1 MTELAITPNY
11 EKKRLE
17 LAGTVAAGEHV
28 AVTIVGGGAWIG
40 TGKALRLRVICGAR
54 TVAKFPLWTEDNAED
69 WPEDVTSADAWDSAN
84 EGADATC
91 VLNLNTVPA
100 VKLLRFGGMCLW
112 VLDDAE
118 NHTLYGSGE
127 YIVEPWPKERGEDEP
142 YYLDEYPDIVA
153 ELGERINA
161 VEKSISDAVDE
172 ANGIVA
178 YVTAA
183 RNDAQSAAQI
193 AGTARNGAQTAQG
206 KAEDAQTA
214 AEAAQAAVEAALPLD
229 ATLAIQ
235 GKAAD
240 AKAVGDAIAL
250 KADKSTTY
258 TKSETY
264 TKIETTNAISSAIA
278 TVVDSAPEAFD
289 TLKEIADWIED
300 DVSGAAAMAA
310 AIKGKVDKVSGKGL
324 SANDYTDA
332 DKEKLAGIAEGAD
345 VTPAPIAPSQ
355 FPANPDEEGK
365 AADAYWT
372 GWALSAKAE
381 ARSGT
386 QGNIAVYAEYGTL
399 LEDSGYKPSDFA
411 THDDVA
417 SVASNVDTAQA
428 TADYAQ
434 SCANDAFTKAAEALS
449 TANNKADASSLAP
462 VATSGN
468 YDDLRGRPGN
478 VSAFA
483 NDAGYLT
490 AHQSWS
496 DVKPSGGITASDLA
510 AAVQTSLGKADT
522 ALQAHQDISG
532 KADKVANATSGNLA
546 ALDENGNLADSGKAI
561 GDFALAESLAPKF
574 ATDNA
579 YEVGDLCTSFDN
591 DEQHKGTWLYKCILA
606 PDPLQPPTP
615 PEIDPTHWALATVED
630 VFAALRRTVEGKVD
644 KEAGKG
650 LSSNDYTN
658 EDKGKLAGIEAG
670 AQKNPDLS
678 GYATKD
684 AALPRYYSTSL
695 EVVDGMVTVPPYTNA
710 GMLSDGTAFT
720 VAVGEDNIYMRDC
733 ILIVE
738 CGDVAPTITW
748 PANFH
753 PRTDAETDFACVA
766 GATNV
771 YWISEYVQGEF
782 AVAGWQAT
790 AGGSAV

>member
-100 VKLLRFGGMCLW
+100 AKLLRFGGMCLW

-214 AEAAQAAVEAALPLD
+214 AEAAQVAAEAALPLD
-229 ATLAIQ
+229 TTLATE

-264 TKIETTNAISSAIA
+264 TKIETTNAISTAIA

-300 DVSGAAAMAA
+300 DQSGAAAMAA
-310 AIKGKVDKVSGKGL
+310 AINGKVDKVSGKGL

-332 DKEKLAGIAEGAD
+332 EKSKLAGIAAGAQ
-345 VTPAPIAPSQ
+345 VNPTPIAP
-355 FPANPDEEGK
+355 ANATESGMF
-365 AADAYWT
+365 ADAYWT
-372 GWALSAKAE
+372 K
-381 ARSGT
+381 
-386 QGNIAVYAEYGTL
+386 Q
-399 LEDSGYKPSDFA
+399 
-411 THDDVA
+411 
-417 SVASNVDTAQA
+417 
-428 TADYAQ
+428 
-434 SCANDAFTKAAEALS
+434 
-449 TANNKADASSLAP
+449 
-462 VATSGN
+462 
-468 YDDLRGRPGN
+468 DL
-478 VSAFA
+478 
-483 NDAGYLT
+483 D
-490 AHQSWS
+490 
-496 DVKPSGGITASDLA
+496 
-510 AAVQTSLGKADT
+510 
-522 ALQAHQDISG
+522 G
-532 KADKVANATSGNLA
+532 KADKVANATAGNLA
-546 ALDENGNLADSGKAI
+546 ALDENGNLVDSGKAI
-561 GDFALAESLAPKF
+561 GDFALAASLAP
-574 ATDNA
+574 AVVPYHA

-591 DEQHKGTWLYKCILA
+591 DENHRGTWLYKCILA
-606 PDPLQPPTP
+606 TDGYHPTWPD
-615 PEIDPTHWALATVED
+615 IDPTHWALATVED
-630 VFAALRRTVEGKVD
+630 VLAALRMALEGKQDALSAAQITNIAAVPNKVGSFASVGGASATVENGVAKLSNFFTESNSLLNGRLAYSRNATGLKDRAFNALTFDGTEFNLSTALEGVTPTASGQPRDLLIVATATAATTISFTAGTIKGD
-644 KEAGKG
+644 KPTIDG
-650 LSSNDYTN
+650 
-658 EDKGKLAGIEAG
+658 
-670 AQKNPDLS
+670 S
-678 GYATKD
+678 GTWLITLTEYASGVWYCRQIKMED
-684 AALPRYYSTSL
+684 AA
-695 EVVDGMVTVPPYTNA
+695 
-710 GMLSDGTAFT
+710 
-720 VAVGEDNIYMRDC
+720 
-733 ILIVE
+733 
-738 CGDVAPTITW
+738 
-748 PANFH
+748 
-753 PRTDAETDFACVA
+753 
-766 GATNV
+766 
-771 YWISEYVQGEF
+771 
-782 AVAGWQAT
+782 
-790 AGGSAV
+790 

>member
-40 TGKALRLRVICGAR
+40 IGKALRLRVICCAR

-100 VKLLRFGGMCLW
+100 AKLLRFGGMCLW

-161 VEKSISDAVDE
+161 AEKSISDAVDE

-214 AEAAQAAVEAALPLD
+214 AEAAQVAAEAALPLD
-229 ATLAIQ
+229 TTLATE

-300 DVSGAAAMAA
+300 DQSGAAAMAA
-310 AIKGKVDKVSGKGL
+310 EIKGKVDKVSGKGL

-332 DKEKLAGIAEGAD
+332 EKSKLAGIAAGAQ
-345 VTPAPIAPSQ
+345 VNPTPIAPVNATESGM
-355 FPANPDEEGK
+355 F
-365 AADAYWT
+365 ADAYWT
-372 GWALSAKAE
+372 K
-381 ARSGT
+381 
-386 QGNIAVYAEYGTL
+386 Q
-399 LEDSGYKPSDFA
+399 
-411 THDDVA
+411 
-417 SVASNVDTAQA
+417 
-428 TADYAQ
+428 
-434 SCANDAFTKAAEALS
+434 
-449 TANNKADASSLAP
+449 
-462 VATSGN
+462 
-468 YDDLRGRPGN
+468 
-478 VSAFA
+478 
-483 NDAGYLT
+483 
-490 AHQSWS
+490 
-496 DVKPSGGITASDLA
+496 DLA
-510 AAVQTSLGKADT
+510 
-522 ALQAHQDISG
+522 G

-546 ALDENGNLADSGKAI
+546 ALDENGDLADSGMAL
-561 GDFALAESLAPKF
+561 GDFAVAESLAPAF
-574 ATDNA
+574 VAGNA

-591 DEQHKGTWLYKCILA
+591 DEHHKGTWLYKCILA
-606 PDPLQPPTP
+606 TDGSQPTW
-615 PEIDPTHWALATVED
+615 PETDPTHWALATVED
-630 VFAALRRTVEGKVD
+630 LLAALRTALAGKQDALSAAQLANIAAVPNKADASALRYDLASETEITTASQETVEGETVNYG
-644 KEAGKG
+644 EATLADRTGNRVSITAT
-650 LSSNDYTN
+650 LDELRVTFPPAVS
-658 EDKGKLAGIEAG
+658 GKLRDFGLRVEVG
-670 AQKNPDLS
+670 TGS
-678 GYATKD
+678 
-684 AALPRYYSTSL
+684 AALTAPAI
-695 EVVDGMVTVPPYTNA
+695 VP
-710 GMLSDGTAFT
+710 
-720 VAVGEDNIYMRDC
+720 
-733 ILIVE
+733 
-738 CGDVAPTITW
+738 VAPTGEMIKLENNAKQI
-748 PANFH
+748 PALADGAAAAKGVTLLYFSESA
-753 PRTDAETDFACVA
+753 PGVFFAKGEQVGEVA
-766 GATNV
+766 
-771 YWISEYVQGEF
+771 
-782 AVAGWQAT
+782 
-790 AGGSAV
+790 

>member
-40 TGKALRLRVICGAR
+40 TGKALRLRVICCAR

-100 VKLLRFGGMCLW
+100 AKLLRFGGMCLW

-153 ELGERINA
+153 ELGERIDA
-161 VEKSISDAVDE
+161 AEKSISDAVDE

-214 AEAAQAAVEAALPLD
+214 AEAAQVAAEAALPLD
-229 ATLAIQ
+229 TTLATE

-300 DVSGAAAMAA
+300 DQSGAAAMAA

-332 DKEKLAGIAEGAD
+332 EKSKLAGIAAGAQ
-345 VTPAPIAPSQ
+345 VNPTPIAP
-355 FPANPDEEGK
+355 ANATESGMF
-365 AADAYWT
+365 ADAYWT
-372 GWALSAKAE
+372 QQDLAGKADKVANATAGNLAALDE
-381 ARSGT
+381 NGNLVDSGNMVAGAFT
-386 QGNIAVYAEYGTL
+386 AGSFIGGEGEQVGFQLNSTSEGVELYVYDGGGKILKFPLREGTL
-399 LEDSGYKPSDFA
+399 AVQDDIAALRTDLSG
-411 THDDVA
+411 
-417 SVASNVDTAQA
+417 
-428 TADYAQ
+428 
-434 SCANDAFTKAAEALS
+434 
-449 TANNKADASSLAP
+449 KADASSLAP

-468 YDDLRGRPGN
+468 YDDLRGKPGN

-490 AHQSWS
+490 SHQQLRYAMPESVALVVENDAATLVCGDRAVTNATIVTGFS
-496 DVKPSGGITASDLA
+496 TLNLSFPAAVSGYVRDFYLRITVAAGESAPAISVPQGITIENAGGAVPEIADGEASA
-510 AAVQTSLGKADT
+510 AATTLVWFSETAPGVFTAKSETVKA
-522 ALQAHQDISG
+522 
-532 KADKVANATSGNLA
+532 
-546 ALDENGNLADSGKAI
+546 
-561 GDFALAESLAPKF
+561 
-574 ATDNA
+574 
-579 YEVGDLCTSFDN
+579 
-591 DEQHKGTWLYKCILA
+591 
-606 PDPLQPPTP
+606 
-615 PEIDPTHWALATVED
+615 
-630 VFAALRRTVEGKVD
+630 
-644 KEAGKG
+644 
-650 LSSNDYTN
+650 
-658 EDKGKLAGIEAG
+658 
-670 AQKNPDLS
+670 
-678 GYATKD
+678 
-684 AALPRYYSTSL
+684 
-695 EVVDGMVTVPPYTNA
+695 VV
-710 GMLSDGTAFT
+710 
-720 VAVGEDNIYMRDC
+720 
-733 ILIVE
+733 
-738 CGDVAPTITW
+738 
-748 PANFH
+748 
-753 PRTDAETDFACVA
+753 
-766 GATNV
+766 
-771 YWISEYVQGEF
+771 
-782 AVAGWQAT
+782 
-790 AGGSAV
+790 

>member
-11 EKKRLE
+11 EKKRLK

-40 TGKALRLRVICGAR
+40 TGKALRLRVICGAC

-100 VKLLRFGGMCLW
+100 AKLLRFGGMCLW

-153 ELGERINA
+153 ELGERIDA
-161 VEKSISDAVDE
+161 AEKSISYAVDE

-214 AEAAQAAVEAALPLD
+214 AEAAQVAAEEAQAAAEAALPLD
-229 ATLAIQ
+229 TTLATE

-300 DVSGAAAMAA
+300 DQSGAAAMAA

-332 DKEKLAGIAEGAD
+332 EKSKLAGIAAGAQ
-345 VTPAPIAPSQ
+345 VNPMPIAPVNATESGM
-355 FPANPDEEGK
+355 F
-365 AADAYWT
+365 ADAYWT
-372 GWALSAKAE
+372 
-381 ARSGT
+381 
-386 QGNIAVYAEYGTL
+386 Q
-399 LEDSGYKPSDFA
+399 
-411 THDDVA
+411 
-417 SVASNVDTAQA
+417 Q
-428 TADYAQ
+428 
-434 SCANDAFTKAAEALS
+434 
-449 TANNKADASSLAP
+449 
-462 VATSGN
+462 
-468 YDDLRGRPGN
+468 
-478 VSAFA
+478 
-483 NDAGYLT
+483 
-490 AHQSWS
+490 
-496 DVKPSGGITASDLA
+496 DLA
-510 AAVQTSLGKADT
+510 
-522 ALQAHQDISG
+522 G
-532 KADKVANATSGNLA
+532 KADKVTNATSGNLA
-546 ALDENGNLADSGKAI
+546 AIDSNGNLADSGNMVAGAFTAGSFI
-561 GDFALAESLAPKF
+561 GGEGGQVGFQLDSTSEWVELYVYDGGGGKILKFPLREGTLAVQDDIAPTFDETNTYYKGALVFHDGLYQCVNPNGHTGAWVAANFAE
-574 ATDNA
+574 
-579 YEVGDLCTSFDN
+579 
-591 DEQHKGTWLYKCILA
+591 
-606 PDPLQPPTP
+606 
-615 PEIDPTHWALATVED
+615 ATVED
-630 VFAALRRTVEGKVD
+630 LLAALRTALAGKQDALSAAQLANIAAVPNKADADELDRVSSAASEAKELAQAANTNAEAAKYYTTTAQSVTNDTEVVLSERTFNVLDATAYGDTNTVKVTLPAEPTAESGKVAD
-644 KEAGKG
+644 VLLRVGTGATVPTLDFDETANTFIAADDSWATLEASSHNVFSFTSAG
-650 LSSNDYTN
+650 LT
-658 EDKGKLAGIEAG
+658 GTGGG
-670 AQKNPDLS
+670 AKRVWVV
-678 GYATKD
+678 GRVT
-684 AALPRYYSTSL
+684 AAL
-695 EVVDGMVTVPPYTNA
+695 
-710 GMLSDGTAFT
+710 
-720 VAVGEDNIYMRDC
+720 
-733 ILIVE
+733 
-738 CGDVAPTITW
+738 
-748 PANFH
+748 
-753 PRTDAETDFACVA
+753 ET
-766 GATNV
+766 
-771 YWISEYVQGEF
+771 
-782 AVAGWQAT
+782 
-790 AGGSAV
+790 GGV

>member
-40 TGKALRLRVICGAR
+40 TGKALRLRVICGAL

-100 VKLLRFGGMCLW
+100 ARLLRFGGMCLW

-153 ELGERINA
+153 ELGERIDA

-214 AEAAQAAVEAALPLD
+214 AEAAQVAAEAALPLD
-229 ATLAIQ
+229 TTLATE

-300 DVSGAAAMAA
+300 DQSGAAAMAA

-332 DKEKLAGIAEGAD
+332 EKSKLAGIAAGAQ
-345 VTPAPIAPSQ
+345 VNPTPIAP
-355 FPANPDEEGK
+355 ANATESGMF
-365 AADAYWT
+365 ADAYWT
-372 GWALSAKAE
+372 
-381 ARSGT
+381 
-386 QGNIAVYAEYGTL
+386 Q
-399 LEDSGYKPSDFA
+399 
-411 THDDVA
+411 
-417 SVASNVDTAQA
+417 Q
-428 TADYAQ
+428 
-434 SCANDAFTKAAEALS
+434 
-449 TANNKADASSLAP
+449 
-462 VATSGN
+462 
-468 YDDLRGRPGN
+468 
-478 VSAFA
+478 
-483 NDAGYLT
+483 
-490 AHQSWS
+490 
-496 DVKPSGGITASDLA
+496 DLA
-510 AAVQTSLGKADT
+510 D
-522 ALQAHQDISG
+522 

-546 ALDENGNLADSGKAI
+546 ALDPNGNLTDSGMALR
-561 GDFALAESLAPKF
+561 DFAVAESLAPVF
-574 ATDNA
+574 VAGAA

-591 DEQHKGTWLYKCILA
+591 DEQHKGAWLYKCILA
-606 PDPLQPPTP
+606 TDGSQPTW
-615 PEIDPTHWALATVED
+615 PETDPTHWALATVED
-630 VFAALRRTVEGKVD
+630 LLAALRTAVAGKQDALSAAQLANIAAVPNKADASALRYDLASETEITTASQETVEGATVNYG
-644 KEAGKG
+644 EATLADRTGNRVSITAT
-650 LSSNDYTN
+650 LDELRITFPPAVS
-658 EDKGKLAGIEAG
+658 GKLRDFGLRVEVG
-670 AQKNPDLS
+670 TGS
-678 GYATKD
+678 
-684 AALPRYYSTSL
+684 AALTAPAI
-695 EVVDGMVTVPPYTNA
+695 VP
-710 GMLSDGTAFT
+710 
-720 VAVGEDNIYMRDC
+720 
-733 ILIVE
+733 
-738 CGDVAPTITW
+738 VAPTGETIKLENNAKQI
-748 PANFH
+748 PALADGAAAAKGVTLLYFSESA
-753 PRTDAETDFACVA
+753 PGVFFVKGEQVGEVA
-766 GATNV
+766 
-771 YWISEYVQGEF
+771 
-782 AVAGWQAT
+782 
-790 AGGSAV
+790 

>member
-40 TGKALRLRVICGAR
+40 IGKALRLRVICCAR

-100 VKLLRFGGMCLW
+100 AKLLRFGGMCLW

-161 VEKSISDAVDE
+161 AEKSISDAVDE

-214 AEAAQAAVEAALPLD
+214 AEAAQVAAEAALSLD
-229 ATLAIQ
+229 TTLATE

-300 DVSGAAAMAA
+300 DQSGAAAMAA

-332 DKEKLAGIAEGAD
+332 EKSKLAGIAAGAQ
-345 VTPAPIAPSQ
+345 VNPTPIAP
-355 FPANPDEEGK
+355 ANATESGMF
-365 AADAYWT
+365 ADAYWT
-372 GWALSAKAE
+372 QQDLAGKADKVANATAGNLAALDE
-381 ARSGT
+381 NGNLVDSGNMVAGAFT
-386 QGNIAVYAEYGTL
+386 AGSFIGGEGEQVGFQLNSTSEGVELYVYDGGGKILKFPLREGTL
-399 LEDSGYKPSDFA
+399 AVQDDIAALRTDLSG
-411 THDDVA
+411 
-417 SVASNVDTAQA
+417 
-428 TADYAQ
+428 
-434 SCANDAFTKAAEALS
+434 
-449 TANNKADASSLAP
+449 KADASSLAP

-468 YDDLRGRPGN
+468 YDDLRGKPGN

-490 AHQSWS
+490 SHQQLRYAMPESVALVVENDAATLVCGDRAVTNATIVTGFS
-496 DVKPSGGITASDLA
+496 TLNLSFPAAVSGYVRDFYLRITVAAGESAPAISVPQGITIENAGGAVPEIADGEASA
-510 AAVQTSLGKADT
+510 AATTLVWFSETAPGVFTAKSETVKA
-522 ALQAHQDISG
+522 
-532 KADKVANATSGNLA
+532 
-546 ALDENGNLADSGKAI
+546 
-561 GDFALAESLAPKF
+561 
-574 ATDNA
+574 
-579 YEVGDLCTSFDN
+579 
-591 DEQHKGTWLYKCILA
+591 
-606 PDPLQPPTP
+606 
-615 PEIDPTHWALATVED
+615 
-630 VFAALRRTVEGKVD
+630 
-644 KEAGKG
+644 
-650 LSSNDYTN
+650 
-658 EDKGKLAGIEAG
+658 
-670 AQKNPDLS
+670 
-678 GYATKD
+678 
-684 AALPRYYSTSL
+684 
-695 EVVDGMVTVPPYTNA
+695 VV
-710 GMLSDGTAFT
+710 
-720 VAVGEDNIYMRDC
+720 
-733 ILIVE
+733 
-738 CGDVAPTITW
+738 
-748 PANFH
+748 
-753 PRTDAETDFACVA
+753 
-766 GATNV
+766 
-771 YWISEYVQGEF
+771 
-782 AVAGWQAT
+782 
-790 AGGSAV
+790 

>member
-11 EKKRLE
+11 EKKRLK

-40 TGKALRLRVICGAR
+40 TGKALRLRVICGAC

-100 VKLLRFGGMCLW
+100 AKLLRFGGMCLW

-153 ELGERINA
+153 ELGERIDA
-161 VEKSISDAVDE
+161 AEKSISYAVDE

-193 AGTARNGAQTAQG
+193 AGKACNGAQTAQG

-214 AEAAQAAVEAALPLD
+214 AEAAQVAAEEAQAAAEAALPLD
-229 ATLAIQ
+229 TTLATE

-300 DVSGAAAMAA
+300 DQSGAAAMAA

-332 DKEKLAGIAEGAD
+332 EKSKLAGIAAGAQ
-345 VTPAPIAPSQ
+345 VNPTPIAPVNATESGM
-355 FPANPDEEGK
+355 F
-365 AADAYWT
+365 ADAYWT
-372 GWALSAKAE
+372 
-381 ARSGT
+381 
-386 QGNIAVYAEYGTL
+386 Q
-399 LEDSGYKPSDFA
+399 
-411 THDDVA
+411 
-417 SVASNVDTAQA
+417 Q
-428 TADYAQ
+428 
-434 SCANDAFTKAAEALS
+434 
-449 TANNKADASSLAP
+449 
-462 VATSGN
+462 
-468 YDDLRGRPGN
+468 
-478 VSAFA
+478 
-483 NDAGYLT
+483 
-490 AHQSWS
+490 
-496 DVKPSGGITASDLA
+496 DLA
-510 AAVQTSLGKADT
+510 
-522 ALQAHQDISG
+522 G

-546 ALDENGNLADSGKAI
+546 ALDENGNLVDSGNMVAGAFTAGSFIGGEGEQVGFQLNSTSEGVELYVNDGAGKILKFPLREGTLAVQDDIAPTFDETDAYGKGALVFHDGLYQCVNPNGHTGAWVAANFAEASVEDLLAALRSALSGKA
-561 GDFALAESLAPKF
+561 DASTTLAGYGITDAHITNGVITLGA
-574 ATDNA
+574 ATITPLTSHQDISGKANNA
-579 YEVGDLCTSFDN
+579 AIATVFSASATYAVGDVVMY
-591 DEQHKGTWLYKCILA
+591 EGTRYKC
-606 PDPLQPPTP
+606 
-615 PEIDPTHWALATVED
+615 AT
-630 VFAALRRTVEGKVD
+630 A
-644 KEAGKG
+644 
-650 LSSNDYTN
+650 
-658 EDKGKLAGIEAG
+658 
-670 AQKNPDLS
+670 
-678 GYATKD
+678 
-684 AALPRYYSTSL
+684 
-695 EVVDGMVTVPPYTNA
+695 VT
-710 GMLSDGTAFT
+710 
-720 VAVGEDNIYMRDC
+720 
-733 ILIVE
+733 
-738 CGDVAPTITW
+738 
-748 PANFH
+748 
-753 PRTDAETDFACVA
+753 VA
-766 GATNV
+766 GAWTGSTN
-771 YWISEYVQGEF
+771 WTAESVQDVIGDVE
-782 AVAGWQAT
+782 
-790 AGGSAV
+790 SALHTINYGAQS

>member
-40 TGKALRLRVICGAR
+40 IGKALRLRVICCAR

-100 VKLLRFGGMCLW
+100 AKLLRFGGMCLW

-161 VEKSISDAVDE
+161 AEKSISDAVDE

-214 AEAAQAAVEAALPLD
+214 AEAAQVAAEAALPLD
-229 ATLAIQ
+229 TTLATE

-300 DVSGAAAMAA
+300 DQSGAAAMAA
-310 AIKGKVDKVSGKGL
+310 EIKGKVDKVSGKGL

-332 DKEKLAGIAEGAD
+332 EKSKLAGIAAGAQ
-345 VTPAPIAPSQ
+345 VNPTPIAPVNATESGM
-355 FPANPDEEGK
+355 F
-365 AADAYWT
+365 ADAYWT
-372 GWALSAKAE
+372 K
-381 ARSGT
+381 
-386 QGNIAVYAEYGTL
+386 Q
-399 LEDSGYKPSDFA
+399 
-411 THDDVA
+411 
-417 SVASNVDTAQA
+417 
-428 TADYAQ
+428 
-434 SCANDAFTKAAEALS
+434 
-449 TANNKADASSLAP
+449 
-462 VATSGN
+462 
-468 YDDLRGRPGN
+468 
-478 VSAFA
+478 
-483 NDAGYLT
+483 
-490 AHQSWS
+490 
-496 DVKPSGGITASDLA
+496 DLA
-510 AAVQTSLGKADT
+510 
-522 ALQAHQDISG
+522 G

-546 ALDENGNLADSGKAI
+546 ALDENGDLADSGMALR
-561 GDFALAESLAPKF
+561 DFAVAESIAPVF
-574 ATDNA
+574 VAGDA

-591 DEQHKGTWLYKCILA
+591 DEQHKGAWLYKCILA
-606 PDPLQPPTP
+606 TDGSQPAW
-615 PEIDPTHWALATVED
+615 PETDPTHWALATVED
-630 VFAALRRTVEGKVD
+630 VLAALRTAL
-644 KEAGKG
+644 AGKADASALRYAMPESVALVAENDAATLVCADRAVTNATIVTG
-650 LSSNDYTN
+650 FSTLNLSFP
-658 EDKGKLAGIEAG
+658 AAV
-670 AQKNPDLS
+670 S
-678 GYATKD
+678 GYVRDFYLRITV
-684 AALPRYYSTSL
+684 AAGESAPAISLPQ
-695 EVVDGMVTVPPYTNA
+695 GVTIENA
-710 GMLSDGTAFT
+710 GGAVPVIADGEASAAATTLVWFSETAPGVFT
-720 VAVGEDNIYMRDC
+720 AKSETVKAV
-733 ILIVE
+733 V
-738 CGDVAPTITW
+738 
-748 PANFH
+748 
-753 PRTDAETDFACVA
+753 
-766 GATNV
+766 
-771 YWISEYVQGEF
+771 
-782 AVAGWQAT
+782 
-790 AGGSAV
+790 

>member
-40 TGKALRLRVICGAR
+40 TGKALRLRVICCAR

-100 VKLLRFGGMCLW
+100 AKLLRFGGMCLW

-153 ELGERINA
+153 ELGERIDA
-161 VEKSISDAVDE
+161 AEKSISDAVDE

-214 AEAAQAAVEAALPLD
+214 AEAAQVAAEAALPLD
-229 ATLAIQ
+229 TTLATE

-300 DVSGAAAMAA
+300 DQSGAAAMAA

-332 DKEKLAGIAEGAD
+332 EKSKLAGIAAGAQ
-345 VTPAPIAPSQ
+345 VNPTPIAP
-355 FPANPDEEGK
+355 ANATESGMF
-365 AADAYWT
+365 ADAYWT
-372 GWALSAKAE
+372 QQDLAGKADKVANATAGNLAALDE
-381 ARSGT
+381 NGNLVDSGNMVAGAFT
-386 QGNIAVYAEYGTL
+386 AGSFIGGEGEQVGFQLNSTSEGVELYVYDGGGKILKFPLREGTL
-399 LEDSGYKPSDFA
+399 AVQDDIAALRTDLSG
-411 THDDVA
+411 
-417 SVASNVDTAQA
+417 
-428 TADYAQ
+428 
-434 SCANDAFTKAAEALS
+434 
-449 TANNKADASSLAP
+449 KADASSLAP

-468 YDDLRGRPGN
+468 YDDLRGKPGN

-490 AHQSWS
+490 SHQQLRYAMPESVALVVENDAATLVCGDRAVTNATIVTGFS
-496 DVKPSGGITASDLA
+496 TLNLSFPAAVSGYVRDFYLRITVAAGEPAPAISVPQGITIENAGGAVPEIADGEASA
-510 AAVQTSLGKADT
+510 AATTLVWFSETAPGVFTAKSETVKA
-522 ALQAHQDISG
+522 
-532 KADKVANATSGNLA
+532 
-546 ALDENGNLADSGKAI
+546 
-561 GDFALAESLAPKF
+561 
-574 ATDNA
+574 
-579 YEVGDLCTSFDN
+579 
-591 DEQHKGTWLYKCILA
+591 
-606 PDPLQPPTP
+606 
-615 PEIDPTHWALATVED
+615 
-630 VFAALRRTVEGKVD
+630 
-644 KEAGKG
+644 
-650 LSSNDYTN
+650 
-658 EDKGKLAGIEAG
+658 
-670 AQKNPDLS
+670 
-678 GYATKD
+678 
-684 AALPRYYSTSL
+684 
-695 EVVDGMVTVPPYTNA
+695 VV
-710 GMLSDGTAFT
+710 
-720 VAVGEDNIYMRDC
+720 
-733 ILIVE
+733 
-738 CGDVAPTITW
+738 
-748 PANFH
+748 
-753 PRTDAETDFACVA
+753 
-766 GATNV
+766 
-771 YWISEYVQGEF
+771 
-782 AVAGWQAT
+782 
-790 AGGSAV
+790 

>member
-214 AEAAQAAVEAALPLD
+214 AEAAQVAAEAALPLD
-229 ATLAIQ
+229 TTLATE

-300 DVSGAAAMAA
+300 DQSGAAAMAA

-332 DKEKLAGIAEGAD
+332 EKSKLAGIAAGAQ
-345 VTPAPIAPSQ
+345 VNPTPIAP
-355 FPANPDEEGK
+355 ANATESGMF
-365 AADAYWT
+365 ADAYWT
-372 GWALSAKAE
+372 KQDLADKADKVANATAGNLATLDENGNLADSGKAIGDFALAASLAPAVVPYHAYEVGDLCTSFDNDENHRGTWLYKCILATDGYHPTWPETDPTHWALATVE
-381 ARSGT
+381 D
-386 QGNIAVYAEYGTL
+386 L
-399 LEDSGYKPSDFA
+399 LA
-411 THDDVA
+411 A
-417 SVASNVDTAQA
+417 LRTALA
-428 TADYAQ
+428 G
-434 SCANDAFTKAAEALS
+434 
-449 TANNKADASSLAP
+449 KADASSLAP

-468 YDDLRGRPGN
+468 YDDLRGKPGN

-483 NDAGYLT
+483 NDAGYLV
-490 AHQSWS
+490 ASSAAPAFSS
-496 DVKPSGGITASDLA
+496 DS
-510 AAVQTSLGKADT
+510 AVQYAVGSRCTYNGK
-522 ALQAHQDISG
+522 
-532 KADKVANATSGNLA
+532 
-546 ALDENGNLADSGKAI
+546 
-561 GDFALAESLAPKF
+561 
-574 ATDNA
+574 
-579 YEVGDLCTSFDN
+579 
-591 DEQHKGTWLYKCILA
+591 LYKCTTATTGGTWVAGNWAEDTMTDPDAVLDITAQNRFRVVAKDGTLLWAQGYDLA
-606 PDPLQPPTP
+606 SASSVTLACDAVNNFTFADGATTQAFVLPAAPT
-615 PEIDPTHWALATVED
+615 
-630 VFAALRRTVEGKVD
+630 GKVGD
-644 KEAGKG
+644 FG
-650 LSSNDYTN
+650 LDIDNSANASAATMTFTGLDTAFSVVVP
-658 EDKGKLAGIEAG
+658 KGKSLNDMLAIAAG
-670 AQKNPDLS
+670 ELARFYITLS
-678 GYATKD
+678 TFRVNN
-684 AALPRYYSTSL
+684 LPTWHIAKQ
-695 EVVDGMVTVPPYTNA
+695 VVENG
-710 GMLSDGTAFT
+710 
-720 VAVGEDNIYMRDC
+720 
-733 ILIVE
+733 
-738 CGDVAPTITW
+738 
-748 PANFH
+748 
-753 PRTDAETDFACVA
+753 
-766 GATNV
+766 GAT
-771 YWISEYVQGEF
+771 
-782 AVAGWQAT
+782 A
-790 AGGSAV
+790 

>member
-40 TGKALRLRVICGAR
+40 TGKALRLRVICGVR

-100 VKLLRFGGMCLW
+100 AKLLRFGGMCLW

-161 VEKSISDAVDE
+161 VKESISDAVDE

-214 AEAAQAAVEAALPLD
+214 AEAAQVAAEAALPLD
-229 ATLAIQ
+229 TTLATE

-300 DVSGAAAMAA
+300 DQSGAAAMAA

-332 DKEKLAGIAEGAD
+332 EKSKLAGIAAGAQ
-345 VTPAPIAPSQ
+345 VNPTPIAP
-355 FPANPDEEGK
+355 ANATESGMF
-365 AADAYWT
+365 ADAYWT
-372 GWALSAKAE
+372 K
-381 ARSGT
+381 
-386 QGNIAVYAEYGTL
+386 Q
-399 LEDSGYKPSDFA
+399 
-411 THDDVA
+411 
-417 SVASNVDTAQA
+417 
-428 TADYAQ
+428 
-434 SCANDAFTKAAEALS
+434 
-449 TANNKADASSLAP
+449 
-462 VATSGN
+462 
-468 YDDLRGRPGN
+468 
-478 VSAFA
+478 
-483 NDAGYLT
+483 
-490 AHQSWS
+490 
-496 DVKPSGGITASDLA
+496 DLA
-510 AAVQTSLGKADT
+510 D
-522 ALQAHQDISG
+522 

-546 ALDENGNLADSGKAI
+546 SLDENGNLVDSGNRVAGAFAADSFIGGGSGMVGFQLDSTDKWVELYIDLHGGVILKFPLHGDTLAVQEDIAPTFDETATYYEGELVFHNGLYRCTNQSGHTGEWLEADFSRVTVKDVLADKADKVAYAIEGNLAAFDPNGNLADSGKAI
-561 GDFALAESLAPKF
+561 DDFALAESLAPAF
-574 ATDNA
+574 VPYNA

-591 DEQHKGTWLYKCILA
+591 EENHRGTWLYKCILA
-606 PDPLQPPTP
+606 TDSSQWTP

-630 VFAALRRTVEGKVD
+630 VLTALRMALSGKAD
-644 KEAGKG
+644 A
-650 LSSNDYTN
+650 TTT
-658 EDKGKLAGIEAG
+658 LAGYGITDAHITNGVITLG
-670 AQKNPDLS
+670 AATITPLTSHQDIS
-678 GYATKD
+678 GKANNAAIATVFS
-684 AALPRYYSTSL
+684 ASATY
-695 EVVDGMVTVPPYTNA
+695 
-710 GMLSDGTAFT
+710 
-720 VAVGEDNIYMRDC
+720 AVG
-733 ILIVE
+733 
-738 CGDVAPTITW
+738 DVVMYEGTRYKCATAVT
-748 PANFH
+748 
-753 PRTDAETDFACVA
+753 VA
-766 GATNV
+766 GAWTGSTN
-771 YWISEYVQGEF
+771 WTAESVQDVIGDVE
-782 AVAGWQAT
+782 
-790 AGGSAV
+790 SALHTINYGAQS

>member
-40 TGKALRLRVICGAR
+40 TGKALKLRVICGAR

-100 VKLLRFGGMCLW
+100 AKLLRFGGMCLW

-153 ELGERINA
+153 ELGERIDA

-206 KAEDAQTA
+206 KAE
-214 AEAAQAAVEAALPLD
+214 EAQAAAEAALPLD
-229 ATLAIQ
+229 TTLATE

-250 KADKSTTY
+250 KAD
-258 TKSETY
+258 
-264 TKIETTNAISSAIA
+264 
-278 TVVDSAPEAFD
+278 
-289 TLKEIADWIED
+289 
-300 DVSGAAAMAA
+300 
-310 AIKGKVDKVSGKGL
+310 
-324 SANDYTDA
+324 
-332 DKEKLAGIAEGAD
+332 
-345 VTPAPIAPSQ
+345 
-355 FPANPDEEGK
+355 
-365 AADAYWT
+365 
-372 GWALSAKAE
+372 
-381 ARSGT
+381 R
-386 QGNIAVYAEYGTL
+386 
-399 LEDSGYKPSDFA
+399 
-411 THDDVA
+411 
-417 SVASNVDTAQA
+417 
-428 TADYAQ
+428 
-434 SCANDAFTKAAEALS
+434 
-449 TANNKADASSLAP
+449 
-462 VATSGN
+462 
-468 YDDLRGRPGN
+468 
-478 VSAFA
+478 
-483 NDAGYLT
+483 
-490 AHQSWS
+490 
-496 DVKPSGGITASDLA
+496 
-510 AAVQTSLGKADT
+510 
-522 ALQAHQDISG
+522 
-532 KADKVANATSGNLA
+532 VANATSGNLA
-546 ALDENGNLADSGKAI
+546 AIDSNGNLTDSGMALR
-561 GDFALAESLAPKF
+561 DFAVAESLAPAF
-574 ATDNA
+574 VAGVA

-591 DEQHKGTWLYKCILA
+591 DEQHKGAWLYKCILA
-606 PDPLQPPTP
+606 TDGSQPTW
-615 PEIDPTHWALATVED
+615 PETDPTHWALATVGD
-630 VFAALRRTVEGKVD
+630 LLAALRRTVEGKVD
-644 KEAGKG
+644 VVEGKG
-650 LSSNDYTN
+650 LSTNDYTN
-658 EDKGKLAGIEAG
+658 EDKAKLGKAYTPDNPPPA
-670 AQKNPDLS
+670 PDLS

-684 AALPRYYSTSL
+684 AALPRYYFTVL
-695 EVVDGMVTVPPYTNA
+695 EIVGGVLTVPPYTSA
-710 GMLSDGTAFT
+710 FIPGSSATAFT
-720 VAVGEDNIYMRDC
+720 IAVGEGNSMYLRDC
-733 ILIVE
+733 ILCVV

-753 PRTDAETDFACVA
+753 PRTDAVTDFACVA
-766 GATNV
+766 GAMNV
-771 YWISEYVQGEF
+771 YWISEYAEGEF